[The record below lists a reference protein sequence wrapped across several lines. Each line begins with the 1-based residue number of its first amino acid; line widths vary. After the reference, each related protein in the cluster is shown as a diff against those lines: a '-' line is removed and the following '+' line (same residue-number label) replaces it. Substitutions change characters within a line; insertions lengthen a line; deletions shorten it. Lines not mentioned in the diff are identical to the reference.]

1 MGDMPYTCTNKVDI
15 YCMTTPTNNLVV
27 LFADISASTKLYEAL
42 GNSEAQET
50 IDRCLGIVKRICE
63 DGGGRV
69 IKTIGDEV
77 MAAFVEADR
86 AAQAAI
92 EIQLNM
98 SKQRTS
104 KGASIAFHIGFHSGP
119 AIEDAGDIFGDCVN
133 VAARLTD
140 FAKGGQIFTSAH
152 TAAEL
157 SPAMMQRTRDQDAHT
172 LRGKEQDVGL
182 FELTW
187 QESEDEMTMMSPRQA
202 IAPASVKLKHGT
214 RDIEL
219 GAAHSVLTLGRDQQ
233 NDVMIADRKASRLHA
248 RIEPR
253 RDKFVL
259 IDHSSNGTYVTV
271 EGEPELAL
279 RREELILRGRGR
291 VSFGHAYQD
300 DPTEVLAFSCVD

>member
-1 MGDMPYTCTNKVDI
+1 MI
-15 YCMTTPTNNLVV
+15 TPTNNLVV

-77 MAAFVEADR
+77 MAAFAEADR

-119 AIEDAGDIFGDCVN
+119 
-133 VAARLTD
+133 
-140 FAKGGQIFTSAH
+140 
-152 TAAEL
+152 
-157 SPAMMQRTRDQDAHT
+157 
-172 LRGKEQDVGL
+172 
-182 FELTW
+182 
-187 QESEDEMTMMSPRQA
+187 A

-248 RIEPR
+248 RIERR

-279 RREELILRGRGR
+279 RREEL
-291 VSFGHAYQD
+291 
-300 DPTEVLAFSCVD
+300 

>member
-1 MGDMPYTCTNKVDI
+1 MS
-15 YCMTTPTNNLVV
+15 TPTHNLVV
-27 LFADISASTKLYEAL
+27 LFADITASTKIYETL
-42 GNSEAQET
+42 GNAEAQVT

-69 IKTIGDEV
+69 VKTIGDEV
-77 MAAFVEADR
+77 MATFPAADP

-98 SKQRTS
+98 SKQRTGS
-104 KGASIAFHIGFHSGP
+104 GAPIALHIGFHSGP
-119 AIEDAGDIFGDCVN
+119 AIEDAGDVFGDCVN
-133 VAARLTD
+133 VAARLTE

-152 TAAEL
+152 TVSEL
-157 SPAMMQRTRDQDAHT
+157 SPAMKKRTRDQDAHT
-172 LRGKEQDVGL
+172 LRGKDEDISL

-187 QESEDEMTMMSPRQA
+187 QESEDEMTMMSPRKA
-202 IAPASVKLKHGT
+202 MAAASVKLKHGT

-248 RIEPR
+248 RIERR

-259 IDHSSNGTYVTV
+259 VDHSSNGTYVTV
-271 EGEPELAL
+271 EGEPELTL
-279 RREELILRGRGR
+279 RREELVLRGRGR
-291 VSFGHAYQD
+291 VSFGHAHQD
-300 DPTEVLAFSCVD
+300 DPTEFLDFTCVD

>member
-1 MGDMPYTCTNKVDI
+1 MS
-15 YCMTTPTNNLVV
+15 TPNRNLVV
-27 LFADISASTKLYEAL
+27 LFADITASTKLYEAL
-42 GNSEAQET
+42 GNVEAQAT
-50 IDRCLGIVKRICE
+50 IDRCLGIVKHICE
-63 DGGGRV
+63 DSGGRV

-77 MAAFVEADR
+77 LATFGEADR
-86 AAQAAI
+86 AAKAAI
-92 EIQLNM
+92 AIQHNV

-104 KGASIAFHIGFHSGP
+104 KGAPIALHIGFHSGP
-119 AIEDAGDIFGDCVN
+119 AIEDAGDVFGDCVN

-152 TAAEL
+152 TVGEL
-157 SPAMMQRTRDQDAHT
+157 SPAMKQRTRDQDAHT
-172 LRGKEQDVGL
+172 LKGKDQDIGL

-202 IAPASVKLKHGT
+202 IAAASVKLTHGT

-219 GAAHSVLTLGRDQQ
+219 GASHSVLTLGRDQQ

-248 RIEPR
+248 RIERR

-271 EGEPELAL
+271 EGEPEMTL
-279 RREELILRGRGR
+279 RREELVLRGRGR

-300 DPTEVLAFSCVD
+300 DPAEFLAFSCID

>member
-1 MGDMPYTCTNKVDI
+1 MS
-15 YCMTTPTNNLVV
+15 TPTHNLVV
-27 LFADISASTKLYEAL
+27 LFADITASTKLYETL
-42 GNSEAQET
+42 GNSEAQAT
-50 IDRCLGIVKRICE
+50 IDRCIGIVKRVCE

-77 MAAFVEADR
+77 MAVFAQADS

-92 EIQLNM
+92 EIQVNM
-98 SKQRTS
+98 SRQRTS
-104 KGASIAFHIGFHSGP
+104 KGAPIALHVGFHSGP

-133 VAARLTD
+133 VAARLTE

-152 TAAEL
+152 TVGEL
-157 SPAMMQRTRDQDAHT
+157 SPAMRQRTRDQDAHT

-202 IAPASVKLKHGT
+202 IAPASVKLRHGS

-219 GAAHSVLTLGRDQQ
+219 GATHSVLTLGRDQQ

-248 RIEPR
+248 RIERR

-271 EGEPELAL
+271 EGEPELTL
-279 RREELILRGRGR
+279 RREELVLRGRGR

-300 DPTEVLAFSCVD
+300 DPTEFLVFSCVD

>member
-1 MGDMPYTCTNKVDI
+1 MSTSTH
-15 YCMTTPTNNLVV
+15 NLVV
-27 LFADISASTKLYEAL
+27 LFADISASTKLYETL
-42 GNSEAQET
+42 GNSEAQAT
-50 IDRCLGIVKRICE
+50 VDRCLGIVKRICE

-77 MAAFVEADR
+77 MAAFTEADR
-86 AAQAAI
+86 AAQTAI
-92 EIQLNM
+92 EIQLNL

-104 KGASIAFHIGFHSGP
+104 KGTPIALHIGFHSGP
-119 AIEDAGDIFGDCVN
+119 AIEDAGDVFGDCVN

-152 TAAEL
+152 TAAQL
-157 SPAMMQRTRDQDAHT
+157 SPAMKQRTRDQDTYT
-172 LRGKEQDVGL
+172 LRGKELDIGL

-202 IAPASVKLKHGT
+202 ITAASVKLKHGT
-214 RDIEL
+214 RAIEL

-233 NDVMIADRKASRLHA
+233 NDLMIADRKASRLHA
-248 RIEPR
+248 RIERR

-271 EGEPELAL
+271 EGEPEVVL
-279 RREELILRGRGR
+279 RREELVLRGRGS

-300 DPTEVLAFSCVD
+300 DPTEVLSFSCID